1 MRNFLLS
8 VSLLCASML
17 ASRVAAQ
24 TTFPMSNGDRIK
36 YSAAIEMEK
45 GYLSG
50 VCMLLNTDGK
60 IKGSFFNEFG
70 VSAMDF
76 TYDSRK
82 QKTKLHNV
90 ISMLNKWYIRR
101 VLKKDLSALMQCLR
115 DGKTSYRD
123 ERYNINYNFIP
134 LTDEADK

>member
-17 ASRVAAQ
+17 VLRVTAQ

-50 VCMLLNTDGK
+50 VCMLLNSDGK

>member
-1 MRNFLLS
+1 
-8 VSLLCASML
+8 
-17 ASRVAAQ
+17 
-24 TTFPMSNGDRIK
+24 
-36 YSAAIEMEK
+36 MEK

-50 VCMLLNTDGK
+50 VCMLLNSDGK